1 MSKEEKSLQ
10 EIKGYVA
17 RLYGIVRTRS
27 HEESSDTETIEEI
40 NTNLQIANSFQ
51 QEEIYTKLCDVETLL
66 QQLLNVVP
74 EKFEKVDE
82 WMAMGLGTGHNGV
95 GDVIAFVIEESEKS
109 YKIKSTYIIN
119 TWRGHGWARRAYEPM
134 LMAGDLETEVI
145 WEKSKVLSYYKPT
158 EERLKEFLNSAS
170 LALGYDVMPDPWKTK
185 LSIET
190 AMKTKGNT

>member
-17 RLYGIVRTRS
+17 RLYGLVRSRT
-27 HEESSDTETIEEI
+27 HEETGESETIEEI

-51 QEEIYTKLCDVETLL
+51 QDEIYTKLCDVETLL

-95 GDVIAFVIEESEKS
+95 GDIIAFVIEESEKS
-109 YKIKSTYIIN
+109 YLIKSPYSIN
-119 TWRGHGWARRAYEPM
+119 TWRGHGWVRRAFEPM
-134 LMAGDLETEVI
+134 LMAGDLNTEVL
-145 WEKSKVLSYYKPT
+145 WEKSKVLTYYKPS
-158 EERLKEFLNSAS
+158 EEVMKEFLDSAAHHS
-170 LALGYDVMPDPWKTK
+170 NYNIIKDPWKTK
-185 LSIET
+185 LSIG
-190 AMKTKGNT
+190 KDDG

>member
-1 MSKEEKSLQ
+1 
-10 EIKGYVA
+10 
-17 RLYGIVRTRS
+17 
-27 HEESSDTETIEEI
+27 
-40 NTNLQIANSFQ
+40 
-51 QEEIYTKLCDVETLL
+51 
-66 QQLLNVVP
+66 
-74 EKFEKVDE
+74 
-82 WMAMGLGTGHNGV
+82 MAMGLGTGHNGV

-109 YKIKSTYIIN
+109 YKIKSPYIIN